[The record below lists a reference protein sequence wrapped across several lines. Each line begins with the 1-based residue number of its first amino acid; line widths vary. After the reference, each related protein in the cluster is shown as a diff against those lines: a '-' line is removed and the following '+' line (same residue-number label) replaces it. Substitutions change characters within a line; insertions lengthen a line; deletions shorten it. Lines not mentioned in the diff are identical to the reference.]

1 MIKEF
6 RGPYRFCSNFFTTK
20 QRLVYGEM
28 YDKIIIDYNSNEHF
42 FQANKAK
49 GWVQHRAIANA
60 PTPAIA
66 RSMGSRKGYTMPDG
80 TLFKVDLKDNWDELR
95 DPIMTIGVDAKFDQN
110 VTIAKLLVSTYPEEL
125 QEGNWWGDDY
135 WEVSFK
141 TKKGLNKLGKI
152 TMNKRD
158 MLIQKIQ
165 SQQ

>member
-1 MIKEF
+1 MITEF
-6 RGPYRFCSNFFTTK
+6 RGQYRFCSNFFLTEQK
-20 QRLVYGEM
+20 LS
-28 YDKIIIDYNSNEHF
+28 YNGTIVRYASNEHF

-49 GWVQHRAIANA
+49 NWPQHLSIANA
-60 PTPAIA
+60 SEPRIA
-66 RSMGSRKGYTMPDG
+66 KWMGSRKGYTMPDG
-80 TLFKVDLKDNWDELR
+80 TLFKVDLRDNWPDLR
-95 DPIMTIGVDAKFDQN
+95 DLVMTIGVDAKFDQN
-110 VTIAKLLVSTYPEEL
+110 VTIAKLLVNTYPEEL

-135 WEVSFK
+135 WGVSFK